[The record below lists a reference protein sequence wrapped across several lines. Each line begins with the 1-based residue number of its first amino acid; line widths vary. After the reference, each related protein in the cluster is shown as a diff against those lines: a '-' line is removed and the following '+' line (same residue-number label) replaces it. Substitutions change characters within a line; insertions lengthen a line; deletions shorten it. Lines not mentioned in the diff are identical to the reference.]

1 MATVNLIDYLK
12 NKQHIYEDLLI
23 ANSNTLDAKATL
35 HIQAELGITEELL
48 KELYRS
54 DSKQGVIKWMA
65 SKLSDNPDEFMVTI
79 NNQIEKDVVNAMSN
93 VEGVVTEEQVEEE
106 QEIAQPVA
114 EQEQESVAP
123 PVDEVV
129 DLPEISVPSAPPSRP
144 AQEDYHEKYTP
155 FKFDFNNEWKNLS
168 GEERKDILGRV
179 QELAKSKLSKEE
191 LMVIYSLA
199 ENPEFVLEKLMENK
213 GDMAITIQASINSL
227 VEKGLVIDYGNFNN
241 LIFLTK
247 IGVWFYS
254 LSKKQAPI
262 IYQENSTGVFTW
274 QY

>member
-1 MATVNLIDYLK
+1 MANVNLIDYLK

-79 NNQIEKDVVNAMSN
+79 NNQVEKDVVTAMSN
-93 VEGVVTEEQVEEE
+93 VEGVVTEQTEE
-106 QEIAQPVA
+106 QQEVVQPVA
-114 EQEQESVAP
+114 EPPQESVAP
-123 PVDEVV
+123 PVNEVV
-129 DLPEISVPSAPPSRP
+129 DLPEVSVPPTPPQP

-179 QELAKSKLSKEE
+179 QELAKSQLSKEE
-191 LMVIYSLA
+191 LMVINTLA

-227 VEKGLVIDYGNFNN
+227 VEKGLVIDYGKFNN

-247 IGVWFYS
+247 IGIWFYS